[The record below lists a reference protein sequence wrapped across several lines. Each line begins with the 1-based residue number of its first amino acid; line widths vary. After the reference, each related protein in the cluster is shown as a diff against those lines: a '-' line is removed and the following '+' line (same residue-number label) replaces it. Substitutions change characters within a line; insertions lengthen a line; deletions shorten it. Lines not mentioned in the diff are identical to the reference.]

1 MNPPAQKS
9 TRDLKL
15 ANRTRVLRTLYF
27 DGPFTRRDLVPAT
40 GLSTASIS
48 NVTSELLTEGVLRE
62 AGKLESDG
70 GRPHILLEVD
80 PGHAHVIGIDVGETH
95 VRVELL
101 DLKLEVQAGSLHSLA
116 PGRHDPDTV
125 IEHIVSGVR
134 TVMAESNGTPILGA
148 GVAMPGNV
156 EYGPDAVIH
165 AEAFGWN
172 EVPLGRI
179 LSEQLAPLPVRVDN
193 GAMTKGQAE
202 LWFGAGRG
210 VRDAV
215 IALVGFGV
223 GACIVVDGKL
233 YRGAAS
239 SAGEWGHTCVQVG
252 GRRCRCGSRGC
263 LEAYTGAEDVLDRF
277 LTAGGAVDL
286 ASGGEEA
293 ALEKLLDDPSETARR
308 VVDETVEYLGA
319 GFADLIN
326 LFNPELIVVSGWA
339 GLMLAQRRMDDI
351 VAAARSYSLSQ
362 PFQRARFVPG
372 SLGPDTVAKGAATL
386 VIEQFLSAERLTP

>member
-1 MNPPAQKS
+1 MILSGHKS

-15 ANRTRVLRTLYF
+15 ANRSRVLQAMYF
-27 DGPFTRRDLVPAT
+27 SGPSTRGDLAPVT
-40 GLSTASIS
+40 GLSNTSIS
-48 NVTSELLTEGVLRE
+48 NVTAELLSEGVLRE

-70 GRPHILLEVD
+70 GRPHTLLELD
-80 PGHAHVIGIDVGETH
+80 PGHAYVIGIDVGESH

-101 DLKLEVQAGSLHSLA
+101 DLKLSVQASALHSLA

-134 TVMAESNGTPILGA
+134 SVLAESDGRPVLGA

-156 EYGPDAVIH
+156 EYGPDAIIH

-179 LSEQLAPLPVRVDN
+179 LSERLAPLQVHVDN

-210 VRDAV
+210 VRNAI
-215 IALVGFGV
+215 IALIGFGV
-223 GACIVVDGKL
+223 GSSIVVDGKL
-233 YRGAAS
+233 YRGATS
-239 SAGEWGHTCVQVG
+239 SAGEWGHTCVEVA
-252 GRRCRCGSRGC
+252 GRLCRCGSRGC
-263 LEAYTGAEDVLDRF
+263 LEAYIGAEGVLDRF
-277 LTAGGAVDL
+277 RAAGGDVDL
-286 ASGGEEA
+286 GGQGVEA

-308 VVDETVEYLGA
+308 VVDKTVEFLGA
-319 GFADLIN
+319 GFADLLN

-339 GLMLAQRRMDDI
+339 GLMLADRRMDDI
-351 VAAARSYSLSQ
+351 VAATRAYSLSQ
-362 PFQRARFVPG
+362 PFQHVKFVPG
-372 SLGPDTVAKGAATL
+372 SLGPDTVAQGAATL
-386 VIEQFLSAERLTP
+386 VIEHFLSAERLTP